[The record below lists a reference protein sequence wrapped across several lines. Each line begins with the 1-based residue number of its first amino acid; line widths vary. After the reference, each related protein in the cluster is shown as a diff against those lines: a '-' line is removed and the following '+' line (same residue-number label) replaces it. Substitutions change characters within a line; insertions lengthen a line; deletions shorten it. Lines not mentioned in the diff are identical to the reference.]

1 MLKPIKIMDIELS
14 RPLTTIENLGN
25 YDSLQV
31 LVRLHDIPIGYIK
44 VPLVNGCCTATTISK
59 AILEK
64 HSKAI
69 LQHLLCDGLVTRHP
83 SNGFSITDL
92 LAIQHPIYSGPLPL
106 VTVAVCTRDRTDD
119 LALCL
124 DSLDKLDYPA
134 LDVLVVDNAP
144 LSDST
149 ECLVCKKYPHMRYVR
164 EPRPGL
170 DWARNRAIVEA
181 RGEII
186 AFTDDDVVVDPG
198 WIKALA
204 VIFSE
209 NPEVMAVTGLIV
221 PYELETE
228 AQIFFEMRGGF
239 GKRFKRAWYRMNQG
253 NGKPTAALY
262 GFSDMFGAG
271 ANMAFRR
278 RLFEHI
284 GHFAPALDMGTAT
297 KGGGDMEMFFRV
309 LKKGYTLVY
318 EPGAVVRHCHRRNYA
333 QLRKQMASWGT
344 SFYAYVTLNAIAY
357 PDERIAFVRLGL
369 WFLRFQIQRLLNSLV
384 HPPGYPRD
392 LLLTQL
398 FSSFSGPICYLKAWS
413 TAAKIARDFGPVPQ
427 VMAADVTASQ
437 RTIFNRQS
445 TVAERIVDLN
455 QPLPVLADVS
465 DYPAVRVFVTKNGC
479 TLGSVDITNS
489 YTSVSVARLSDV
501 IVDTLS
507 PKLLKSY
514 FGLSMDSLHANML
527 AALSRHDT
535 STEVLVT
542 ETVPLNLLTDAFGA
556 ESTV

>member
-1 MLKPIKIMDIELS
+1 MFKPVKVMDIELS
-14 RPLTTIENLGN
+14 RPLTTIENLGS
-25 YDSLQV
+25 YGSLQG
-31 LVRLHDIPIGYIK
+31 LVRLHNTPIGYVK
-44 VPLVNGCCTATTISK
+44 VPVANGCCTAATLSK

-69 LQHLLCDGLVTRHP
+69 LQHLLCDGLATRHP
-83 SNGFSITDL
+83 FYGFSITDL
-92 LAIQHPIYSGPLPL
+92 LAIQHPVYNGLLPL
-106 VTVAVCTRDRTDD
+106 ITVAVCTRDRTDD

-124 DSLDKLDYPA
+124 DSLNKLDYPA

-144 LSDST
+144 ISDST
-149 ECLVCKKYPHMRYVR
+149 EGLICKKYPHMRYVR
-164 EPRPGL
+164 ELRPGL

-186 AFTDDDVVVDPG
+186 AFTDDDVVVDPW

-204 VIFSE
+204 MIFSE

-239 GKRFKRAWYRMNQG
+239 GKRFKRGWYRMNQE

-271 ANMAFRR
+271 ANMAFRC

-284 GHFAPALDMGTAT
+284 GSFDPALDVGTAT
-297 KGGGDMEMFFRV
+297 KGGGDMEMFFRI

-344 SFYAYVTLNAIAY
+344 SFYAYVTRNAIAY

-369 WFLRFQIQRLLNSLV
+369 WFLRFQIQRLLNSFI

-398 FSSFSGPICYLKAWS
+398 FSSFSGPIRYLKARRD
-413 TAAKIARDFGPVPQ
+413 AAKIAHDFGPILPITATD
-427 VMAADVTASQ
+427 MTASQ
-437 RTIFNRQS
+437 KIIINRQN
-445 TVAERIVDLN
+445 TIAERTVDLN
-455 QPLPVLADVS
+455 HPLHTLTNVT
-465 DYPAVRVFVTKNGC
+465 DYPVVRVLVTRNGY
-479 TLGSVDITNS
+479 TIGSVDIVNN
-489 YTSVSVARLSDV
+489 YTPVSAVRLRDA
-501 IVDTLS
+501 IVENLT
-507 PKLLKSY
+507 
-514 FGLSMDSLHANML
+514 FGLFEPGESIDMDSLQ
-527 AALSRHDT
+527 T
-535 STEVLVT
+535 
-542 ETVPLNLLTDAFGA
+542 NLLKILT
-556 ESTV
+556 